1 MTKPEPIPLSDADRD
16 LLILAQRRED
26 GVRPAVDKLISQYRR
41 GLLTAAD
48 LALGITEAL
57 DEWSLNRIAGPELTR
72 DSMTEGEADVLRQW
86 SGM

>member
-26 GVRPAVDKLISQYRR
+26 GDKLISQYRR